1 MDKVAVAPVGRFGR
15 PRGRGTA
22 GRRRRSLLG
31 LGGTCLPILLRLSA
45 CSAGQVTLDVPV
57 AAPRAPAP

>member
-15 PRGRGTA
+15 PRGTA